1 MRIEVGVGSD
11 YDHQLPMMMKT
22 IFDGDTVQI
31 STKMI
36 NQAVVKMS
44 SRGLKMM
51 IFVQWAT
58 VVMMLMML
66 VIALLGPEGDNE
78 AC

>member
-1 MRIEVGVGSD
+1 
-11 YDHQLPMMMKT
+11 MMKT
-22 IFDGDTVQI
+22 IFDGDTDANI
-31 STKMI
+31 KKLM